1 VPVIE
6 YPADEDLVRIALT
19 TQENSESVQSWDFLD
34 KAFLV
39 KKLYDELGTQEK
51 VAEKIGWERT
61 TVSRYLTI
69 SSLPEECV
77 TVIRKSVTVNKKN
90 TGTPECDH
98 GHTYNLDNI
107 WSVRWFRHI
116 CSLPTD
122 ELKLMVIE
130 KIADNPSSWK
140 EKEVASECSRLKKRY
155 ELAFKV
161 KSILGEQDNCKED
174 LTELLEAIDKGL
186 YDSQPEKATERAEA
200 ILKAR
205 RRTDVELLADFG
217 YEPQVYTIWNFTN
230 RDERFGI
237 KHPGNLAAVNIGSVL
252 RLKGDWK
259 YNHKYGK
266 QFNVVDYRETVPA
279 TIAGIEKYLGSGL
292 IKGIGPVYAR
302 RIVNYFKEDTLKVIE
317 EQADYLVKVEGIGQ
331 KRVEM
336 IKNAWQEQKEI
347 KNVMLFLQ
355 SHGVSTAYA
364 VKIYKTYGDESI
376 NIVTDNPYRLADDI
390 WGIGFKTADKIA
402 QQLGFDPNSYERC
415 RAGIFYTL
423 NQLSNAGHCYALRE
437 QLVSEAVKMLDLE
450 EGLIGT
456 SIQRMI
462 AEKSLISD
470 ISDQDDAIYLPPFY
484 FSEEGIAERIKKII
498 ATNQTFKPTIDI
510 KKFIDEIQRDCG
522 IVYDKVQLDAIK
534 TAVESKF
541 MILTGGP
548 GTGKTTTT
556 LAIIR
561 VFQKMGASCLLAAP
575 TGRAAKRLSET
586 TGMEAKTIHRLLE
599 YKPNEGY
606 KRNKENPLEC
616 DVLIID
622 ETSMVDIIL
631 MYNLLKAVSD
641 QTVVILIGDADQL
654 PSVGAGNVLKDI
666 IASGIVSVVRLT
678 RIFRQAQGSAI
689 ITNAHRIN
697 KGEMPR
703 LRCRRNSDFFFI
715 EEEESSK
722 IAETIRDLCTKR
734 LPRYYHVNPI
744 SDIQVLCP
752 MQRGEAGVHNLNS
765 VLQEALNRT
774 DITVK
779 YGGAVYRLHDKVM
792 QIKNNYDKNVFNG
805 DIGTIVKMDTVD
817 KTLVIRFDGIDV
829 DYDAT
834 ELDEVVLSYATTIHK
849 SQGSE
854 YKIVVAPFTMQHYLM
869 LQRNLLYTCVTRA
882 KNILVLVGSKKALRI
897 AVSNNKIQQRNTML
911 AERLAHPFMLLEK
924 GEQSGL

>member
-1 VPVIE
+1 MVYITGIVERITYTNEENGFSVI
-6 YPADEDLVRIALT
+6 
-19 TQENSESVQSWDFLD
+19 
-34 KAFLV
+34 
-39 KKLYDELGTQEK
+39 
-51 VAEKIGWERT
+51 KI
-61 TVSRYLTI
+61 
-69 SSLPEECV
+69 
-77 TVIRKSVTVNKKN
+77 
-90 TGTPECDH
+90 
-98 GHTYNLDNI
+98 
-107 WSVRWFRHI
+107 
-116 CSLPTD
+116 
-122 ELKLMVIE
+122 
-130 KIADNPSSWK
+130 
-140 EKEVASECSRLKKRY
+140 
-155 ELAFKV
+155 
-161 KSILGEQDNCKED
+161 
-174 LTELLEAIDKGL
+174 
-186 YDSQPEKATERAEA
+186 
-200 ILKAR
+200 KAR
-205 RRTDVELLADFG
+205 GYPELVTL
-217 YEPQVYTIWNFTN
+217 V
-230 RDERFGI
+230 
-237 KHPGNLAAVNIGSVL
+237 GNLAAVNVGSVL

-259 YNHKYGK
+259 NDHKYGK

-302 RIVNYFKEDTLKVIE
+302 RIVNHFKEDTLKVIE
-317 EQADYLVKVEGIGQ
+317 EQADYLVQVEGIGQ

-376 NIVTDNPYRLADDI
+376 KIVTNNPYRLADDI
-390 WGIGFKTADKIA
+390 WGIGFITADKIA

-415 RAGIFYTL
+415 RAGIIYTL

-437 QLVSEAVKMLDLE
+437 QLVSAAVEILNLE
-450 EGLIGT
+450 EDLIDS

-462 AEKSLISD
+462 AEKSLIPD
-470 ISDQDDAIYLPPFY
+470 TLDQEDALYLPPFY
-484 FSEEGIAERIKKII
+484 FSEEGTAERIKKII
-498 ATNQTFKPTIDI
+498 AASQTFKPKIDI
-510 KKFIDEIQRDCG
+510 EKIIDEIQQDCG
-522 IVYDKVQLDAIK
+522 IVYDQIQLDAIK
-534 TAVESKF
+534 TAVKSKF
-541 MILTGGP
+541 SILTGGP

-556 LAIIR
+556 LAIIK

-599 YKPNEGY
+599 FKPTEGY
-606 KRNKENPLEC
+606 KRNLENPLEC

-631 MYNLLKAVSD
+631 MYNLLKAVAD
-641 QTVVILIGDADQL
+641 RTVVILVGDVDQL

-666 IASGIVSVVRLT
+666 IAAGIVSVVRLT

-697 KGEMPR
+697 KGEMLR
-703 LRCRRNSDFFFI
+703 LKCGRNSDFFFI
-715 EEEESSK
+715 EEEEPSK
-722 IAETIRDLCTKR
+722 IAETIRELCAKR
-734 LPRYYHVNPI
+734 LPSYYHVNPI

-752 MQRGEAGVHNLNS
+752 MQRGEVGVHNLNS

-774 DITVK
+774 DITIK
-779 YGGAVYRLHDKVM
+779 YGGTVYRLHDKVM
-792 QIKNNYDKNVFNG
+792 QIKNNYDKDVFNG
-805 DIGTIVKMDTVD
+805 DIGTIVKIDVVD

-854 YKIVVAPFTMQHYLM
+854 YQVVVAPFAMQHYLM

-882 KNILVLVGSKKALRI
+882 KKILVLVGSKKALRI
-897 AVSNNKIQQRNTML
+897 AISNNKIQQRNTML
-911 AERLAHPFMLLEK
+911 AERLAQPTLD
-924 GEQSGL
+924 SIA